1 MLCGRCGLCSRRNR
15 KINIVLGGRG
25 QNVTKTLKNRIL
37 LPSVSTLVTHCSY
50 NIASWGFI
58 EACATCSPINTLSYY
73 DIQDQNV
80 LFTAISKFGLCIIF
94 VNNLCKW
101 LAKMLDGK
109 FCSDWPHI
117 INSKN
122 SQHLTK
128 DGGEEFSQQRH

>member
-1 MLCGRCGLCSRRNR
+1 MSCSQHSAN
-15 KINIVLGGRG
+15 LGCVSFT
-25 QNVTKTLKNRIL
+25 QKNF
-37 LPSVSTLVTHCSY
+37 LV
-50 NIASWGFI
+50 N
-58 EACATCSPINTLSYY
+58 
-73 DIQDQNV
+73 D
-80 LFTAISKFGLCIIF
+80 
-94 VNNLCKW
+94 LCKR